1 MLGRNVEKRYPTDVD
16 DATWLLIEPILR
28 KKPGKGRKRTV
39 NIRLVVNAIFYLNR
53 TGCQWEMLPKEF
65 PDYRHVNYYYWKWI
79 REGTWDEMNA
89 VLRSITR
96 NIASHDDEPSAAI
109 LDSQSTKTTT
119 RGEERGFDAG
129 KQVKGR
135 KRFLVVDTLGLL
147 LVVMVMSASRSE
159 SSGGGDIL
167 EEVEQKF
174 GSIKKVWAD
183 SAYGGRLVEYTQKWY
198 RFVLEII
205 RPAPD
210 QHGFKVH
217 PKRWIVE
224 RTLSWLNWSRRLS
237 KEYEMHTDSSEAMI
251 KIAMIRMMLKRIESA
266 LSVM

>member
-1 MLGRNVEKRYPTDVD
+1 MCLQTVEKRYPTDID
-16 DATWLLIEPILR
+16 DATWLLVEPIVR
-28 KKPGKGRKRTV
+28 KKPGKGRRRTV
-39 NIRLVVNAIFYLNR
+39 NIRMVLNAIFYLNH

-65 PDYRHVNYYYWKWI
+65 PDYRHVSYYYWKWI
-79 REGTWDEMNA
+79 RDGTWDRLND
-89 VLRSITR
+89 VLRQITR
-96 NIASHDDEPSAAI
+96 NIEDHQDDPSAAI
-109 LDSQSTKTTT
+109 LDSQSVKTTT
-119 RGEERGFDAG
+119 HSEDRGFDAG

-159 SSGGGDIL
+159 PSGGSDIL
-167 EEVEQKF
+167 EELHQKF
-174 GSIKKVWAD
+174 ISVKKVWAD
-183 SAYGGRLVEYTQKWY
+183 SAYGGRLVEYAQQWY

-210 QHGFKVH
+210 QQGFKVH

-237 KEYEMHTDSSEAMI
+237 KEYETRTDSSEAMI
-251 KIAMIRMMLKRIESA
+251 KISMIRLMLKRIESA
-266 LSVM
+266 LSVV